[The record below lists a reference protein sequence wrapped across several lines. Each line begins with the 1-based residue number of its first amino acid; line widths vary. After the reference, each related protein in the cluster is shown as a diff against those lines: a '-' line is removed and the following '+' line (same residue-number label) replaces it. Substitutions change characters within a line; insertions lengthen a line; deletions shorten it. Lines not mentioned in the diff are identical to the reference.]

1 MSWSSGPDIRHMM
14 LYNCEQKDEVMKF
27 QHTVTDLPI
36 ENEYPKLVRD
46 KIPEIIKQKEGRI
59 AATRVLDDDN
69 EFLGF
74 LLKKV
79 VEEAEELSRATSD
92 HNIQE
97 EIADV
102 YEIIDTIIKLKGM
115 SAKDI
120 TTTQD
125 EKRAKRG
132 GFDQRLI
139 MLNNK

>member
-1 MSWSSGPDIRHMM
+1 M
-14 LYNCEQKDEVMKF
+14 
-27 QHTVTDLPI
+27 
-36 ENEYPKLVRD
+36 RD
-46 KIPEIIKQKEGRI
+46 KIPEIIKQKEGRT
-59 AATRVLDDDN
+59 AATQVLGDDD

-102 YEIIDTIIKLKGM
+102 YEIIDIIIKLKGM

-120 TTTQD
+120 ATIQD